1 MPTRRWPSRSTAPA
15 PAGLTFNANGTYT
28 FDAADAAYQS
38 LAAGQSAVLTVPY
51 TVTDDQGATSTANLV
66 ITVTGTNDAP
76 VAQAA
81 SVSVAED
88 AAVLSGSV
96 VATDVDANAAL
107 TFALNGPAPAGLTFN
122 TNGTYSFDAANAA
135 YQSLGVGQ
143 SAVLTVPYTVTDDQG
158 ATSTANLVI
167 TVTGT
172 NDAPVAQAAS
182 VSVAEDAAVLSGSV
196 VATDVD
202 ANAALTFALNG
213 PAPAGLTFNTNGTY
227 SFDAANAAYQS
238 LGVGQSA
245 VLTVP
250 YTVTDDQGATSTAN
264 LVITVTGTNDA
275 PVAQAASVSVAED
288 AAVLS
293 GSVVATDVD
302 ANAALTFALNGPA
315 PAGLTFNTNGT
326 YSFDAANAAYQSLG
340 VGQSAVLTVP
350 YTVTDDQG
358 ATSTANLVI
367 TVTGTNDVPVA
378 QAASVSVAEDA
389 AVLSGF
395 GRRHRC
401 RCQCSPDFCA
411 QQCRPRPA

>member
-1 MPTRRWPSRSTAPA
+1 MPRVSGSVVATDVDANAALTFALNSAA
-15 PAGLTFNANGTYT
+15 PAGLTFNADGSYS
-28 FDAADAAYQS
+28 FDAANAAYQS
-38 LAAGQSAVLTVPY
+38 LGVGQSAVLTVPY

-81 SVSVAED
+81 SFSVAED
-88 AAVLSGSV
+88 AALVSGSV

-107 TFALNGPAPAGLTFN
+107 TFALNSAAPAGLTFN
-122 TNGTYSFDAANAA
+122 ADGTYSFDAANAA

-182 VSVAEDAAVLSGSV
+182 FSVAEDAALVSGSV

-202 ANAALTFALNG
+202 ANAALTFALNSA
-213 PAPAGLTFNTNGTY
+213 APAGLTFNADGSY

-250 YTVTDDQGATSTAN
+250 YTVTDDQGATFTAN
-264 LVITVTGTNDA
+264 WSS
-275 PVAQAASVSVAED
+275 PS
-288 AAVLS
+288 
-293 GSVVATDVD
+293 
-302 ANAALTFALNGPA
+302 PA
-315 PAGLTFNTNGT
+315 PTT
-326 YSFDAANAAYQSLG
+326 
-340 VGQSAVLTVP
+340 
-350 YTVTDDQG
+350 
-358 ATSTANLVI
+358 
-367 TVTGTNDVPVA
+367 
-378 QAASVSVAEDA
+378 
-389 AVLSGF
+389 
-395 GRRHRC
+395 RR
-401 RCQCSPDFCA
+401 
-411 QQCRPRPA
+411 